1 MTDKQAK
8 VDQLGTIPNAGV
20 VYFDMT
26 ELTLILLE
34 AAHGTTFERKDGQ
47 TAADVITAMHIP
59 EPIGKGFERMG
70 HAAVDYFM
78 RCMNAGGV
86 QTFDKPTG
94 GLQ

>member
-1 MTDKQAK
+1 MTTEEK
-8 VDQLGTIPNAGV
+8 LGSIPQQGV

-34 AAHGTTFERKDGQ
+34 AAHGRTFERKDGQ
-47 TAADVITAMHIP
+47 TAADVITALHIP
-59 EPIGKGFERMG
+59 APIGEGFERMG

-86 QTFDKPTG
+86 QTFDKHTG